1 MRTSLSRSISVSDER
16 YIMRHVNREHTTEQ
30 SYRIQRGSSL
40 PGLVGGTDPGMA
52 RDTPPPASHPPA
64 NASECQ
70 QNSGKRERAAAQPRH
85 DPHPQQQAV

>member
-1 MRTSLSRSISVSDER
+1 MRRVD
-16 YIMRHVNREHTTEQ
+16 REHTTEQ

-40 PGLVGGTDPGMA
+40 PGLVGGTDPGLA
-52 RDTPPPASHPPA
+52 GGTAPASHPPT
-64 NASECQ
+64 NASERQ